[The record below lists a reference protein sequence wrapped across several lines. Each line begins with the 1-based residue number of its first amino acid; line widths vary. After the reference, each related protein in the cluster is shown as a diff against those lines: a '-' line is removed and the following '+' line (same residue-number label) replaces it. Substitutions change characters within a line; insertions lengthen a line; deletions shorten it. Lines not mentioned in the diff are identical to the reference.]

1 MSKIKKLKEERELQK
16 QKAETREGGGGG
28 RGRGSYSKRVR
39 DEKMDKANS
48 KFDFNVKDFYIL
60 IGENLT

>member
-1 MSKIKKLKEERELQK
+1 MSKIKNLKEERELQK
-16 QKAETREGGGGG
+16 PNAETREGGGG
-28 RGRGSYSKRVR
+28 RGSGRSSKRVR
-39 DEKMDKANS
+39 DEIIDKANS